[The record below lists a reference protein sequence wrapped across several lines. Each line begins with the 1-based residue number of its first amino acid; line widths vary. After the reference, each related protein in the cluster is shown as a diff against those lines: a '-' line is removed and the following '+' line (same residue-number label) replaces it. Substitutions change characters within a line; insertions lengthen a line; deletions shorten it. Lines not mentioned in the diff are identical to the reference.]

1 MAALDLKD
9 LRARLG
15 LSQGELAELLGV
27 HAMTVSKW
35 ERGKLRP
42 AVHQKRLLKSFT
54 AAAERGIRAPARGKR
69 PDSVRFLADLL
80 AHAEA
85 RPQIELGSLSATNS
99 FPGRVVELVRGDVV
113 TKLVV
118 EIAPGVRMGSVIT
131 TDSVDRLGLAIG
143 AQATAIVKATD
154 VMLAAGGPR

>member
-1 MAALDLKD
+1 MASDLKE

-15 LSQGELAELLGV
+15 LSQEELAQLLGV

-42 AVHQKRLLKSFT
+42 GPHEKRLLKSFA
-54 AAAERGIRAPARGKR
+54 AAAERGIRAPQRGKR
-69 PDSVRFLADLL
+69 PDPVRFLAELL

-85 RPQIELGSLSATNS
+85 RPEIDLGALSATNS

-113 TKLVV
+113 TKVVV
-118 EIAPGVRMGSVIT
+118 EVAPGVRMGSVIT

-143 AQATAIVKATD
+143 VRATAIVKATD
-154 VMLAAGGPR
+154 VLLASGGG

>member
-1 MAALDLKD
+1 MALDLKE

-35 ERGKLRP
+35 ERGKLQP
-42 AVHQKRLLKSFT
+42 AAHQKRLLKSFT

-69 PDSVRFLADLL
+69 PDTVRFLADLL
-80 AHAEA
+80 AHAEK
-85 RPQIELGSLSATNS
+85 RPEIDLGALSATNS
-99 FPGRVVELVRGDVV
+99 FAGRVVELVRGDVV
-113 TKLVV
+113 TKVVV
-118 EIAPGVRMGSVIT
+118 EVAPGVRMGSVIT

-143 AQATAIVKATD
+143 VRATAIVKATD
-154 VMLAAGGPR
+154 VLLASGGG